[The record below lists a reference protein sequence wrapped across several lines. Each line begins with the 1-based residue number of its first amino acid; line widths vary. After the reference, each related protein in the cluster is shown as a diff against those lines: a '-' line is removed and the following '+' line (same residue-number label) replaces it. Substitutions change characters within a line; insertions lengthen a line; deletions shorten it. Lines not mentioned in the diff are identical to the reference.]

1 MKLYTENM
9 QVNVTVPLYQEP
21 VSASKL
27 AELNQASSA
36 EKKLSVSFQSDQVNI
51 SEEARQKSVD
61 DKNQTAMRKIMG
73 KEDVNEAEGEGQR
86 TLDEKIAELREKITK
101 LTAEIAQ
108 ERRSG
113 NDEKAKT
120 MESELV
126 MLNSQLLL
134 LIEQKME
141 GAKSQ

>member
-9 QVNVTVPLYQEP
+9 QVNIPIYQES

-27 AELNQASSA
+27 DELNQASSA
-36 EKKLSVSFQSDQVNI
+36 EKKLSVNSQSDQVNI

-61 DKNQTAMRKIMG
+61 DTNQTAMRKIMG

-86 TLDEKIAELREKITK
+86 TLEEKIAELQEKITK
-101 LTAEIAQ
+101 LTAELAQ

-113 NDEKAKT
+113 NNEKAKT

-126 MLNSQLLL
+126 MLN
-134 LIEQKME
+134 
-141 GAKSQ
+141 

>member
-9 QVNVTVPLYQEP
+9 QVNIPIYQES

-27 AELNQASSA
+27 DEVNQASSA
-36 EKKLSVSFQSDQVNI
+36 EKKLSVNSQSDQVNI

-61 DKNQTAMRKIMG
+61 DTNQTAMRKIMG

-86 TLDEKIAELREKITK
+86 TLEEKIAELQEKITK
-101 LTAEIAQ
+101 LTAELAQ

-113 NDEKAKT
+113 NNEKAKT

-126 MLNSQLLL
+126 MLNSQLLQ

-141 GAKSQ
+141 AAKS

>member
-9 QVNVTVPLYQEP
+9 QVNIPIYQAP
-21 VSASKL
+21 VSVLKL
-27 AELNQASSA
+27 DELNEALSA
-36 EKKLSVSFQSDQVNI
+36 EKKLPVNSQSEQVNI

-61 DKNQTAMRKIMG
+61 DTNQVAMRKIMG
-73 KEDVNEAEGEGQR
+73 KEDVNEVEGEGQR
-86 TLDEKIAELREKITK
+86 TLDEKIAELQEKITK

-113 NDEKAKT
+113 DTEKAKT

-126 MLNSQLLL
+126 MLNSQLIQ

>member
-9 QVNVTVPLYQEP
+9 QVNIPIYQES

-27 AELNQASSA
+27 DELNQASSA
-36 EKKLSVSFQSDQVNI
+36 EKKLSVNSQSDQVNI

-61 DKNQTAMRKIMG
+61 DTNQTAMRKIMG

-86 TLDEKIAELREKITK
+86 TLDEKIAELQEKITK
-101 LTAEIAQ
+101 LTAELAQ

-113 NDEKAKT
+113 NNEKAKT

-126 MLNSQLLL
+126 MLNSQLLQ

-141 GAKSQ
+141 AAKS

>member
-9 QVNVTVPLYQEP
+9 QVNIPIYQES

-27 AELNQASSA
+27 DEVNQASSA
-36 EKKLSVSFQSDQVNI
+36 EKKLSVNSQSDQVNI

-61 DKNQTAMRKIMG
+61 DTNQAAMRKIMG
-73 KEDVNEAEGEGQR
+73 KEDVNETEGEGKK
-86 TLDEKIAELREKITK
+86 TLDEKIAELQEKITK
-101 LTAEIAQ
+101 LTAELAQ

-113 NDEKAKT
+113 NNEKAKT

-126 MLNSQLLL
+126 MLNSQLIQ

-141 GAKSQ
+141 AAKSQ

>member
-9 QVNVTVPLYQEP
+9 QVNVTIPIYQEP

-36 EKKLSVSFQSDQVNI
+36 EKKLSVNFQSDQVNI

-61 DKNQTAMRKIMG
+61 DKNQAAMRKLMG

-86 TLDEKIAELREKITK
+86 TLDEKIAELREKITT

-141 GAKSQ
+141 AAKSQ

>member
-9 QVNVTVPLYQEP
+9 QVNIPVYQKS
-21 VSASKL
+21 VSTSKL
-27 AELNQASSA
+27 DELNQASSA
-36 EKKLSVSFQSDQVNI
+36 EKKLSVNSQSDQVNI

-61 DKNQTAMRKIMG
+61 DTNQAAMRKLMG
-73 KEDVNEAEGEGQR
+73 KEDVNEAEGEGQK
-86 TLDEKIAELREKITK
+86 TLDEKIAELQEKITK

-113 NDEKAKT
+113 NNEKVKT

-126 MLNSQLLL
+126 MLKSQLLQ
-134 LIEQKME
+134 LIEQKLE
-141 GAKSQ
+141 AAKNQ

>member
-1 MKLYTENM
+1 MKLYSDNM
-9 QVNVTVPLYQEP
+9 QANIPIYQEP
-21 VSASKL
+21 ASASKL
-27 AELNQASSA
+27 DKLNQASSA
-36 EKKLSVSFQSDQVNI
+36 EKKLSVNSQSDQVDI

-61 DKNQTAMRKIMG
+61 DKNQAAMRKIMG
-73 KEDVNEAEGEGQR
+73 KENVHEAEGDGKR
-86 TLDEKIAELREKITK
+86 TLDEKIAELQEKITK

-113 NDEKAKT
+113 DTEKAKT

-126 MLNSQLLL
+126 MLNSQLIQ

>member
-9 QVNVTVPLYQEP
+9 QVNVTIPIYQEP

-36 EKKLSVSFQSDQVNI
+36 EKKLSVNFQSDQVNI

-61 DKNQTAMRKIMG
+61 DKNQAAMRKLMG

-86 TLDEKIAELREKITK
+86 TLDEKIAELR
-101 LTAEIAQ
+101 
-108 ERRSG
+108 
-113 NDEKAKT
+113 
-120 MESELV
+120 
-126 MLNSQLLL
+126 
-134 LIEQKME
+134 
-141 GAKSQ
+141 

>member
-9 QVNVTVPLYQEP
+9 QVNIPIYQES

-27 AELNQASSA
+27 DEVNQASSA
-36 EKKLSVSFQSDQVNI
+36 EKKLSVNSQSDQVNI

-61 DKNQTAMRKIMG
+61 DTNQTAMRKIMG

-86 TLDEKIAELREKITK
+86 TLDEKIAELQEKITK
-101 LTAEIAQ
+101 LTAELAQ

-113 NDEKAKT
+113 NNEKAKT

-126 MLNSQLLL
+126 MLNSQLLQ

-141 GAKSQ
+141 AAKSQ